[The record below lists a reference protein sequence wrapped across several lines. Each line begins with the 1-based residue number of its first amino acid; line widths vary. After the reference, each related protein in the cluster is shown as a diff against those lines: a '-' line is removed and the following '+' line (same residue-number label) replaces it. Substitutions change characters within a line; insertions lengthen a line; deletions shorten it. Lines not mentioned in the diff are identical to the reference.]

1 MITIKEINT
10 SNEHYPFLEALMHT
24 AFPIQERRND
34 EEQRYNTDYNPLFH
48 SNLIID
54 NNTLVGL
61 INYWDFK
68 TFRYIEHFA
77 IDNNLRSKGYGKT
90 VITRLK
96 EESKLPIVLEV
107 EEPIDEITQR
117 RISFYQRQ
125 GFILDKHPYL
135 QPPYRKG
142 DSWFPLCLMSYGT
155 LDMDKHFDNIKSTIY
170 KEVYRVD
177 T

>member
-1 MITIKEINT
+1 MIFFKEINT
-10 SNEHYPFLEALMHT
+10 SSEHYPFMEALMHT

-34 EEQRYNTDYNPLFH
+34 EEQRHNTDYNPLFH

-54 NNTLVGL
+54 NNTPVGL

-77 IDNNLRSKGYGKT
+77 IDNNLRSKGYGQA

-96 EESKLPIVLEV
+96 EESKRPMVLEV
-107 EEPIDEITQR
+107 EEPMDETTQR

-125 GFILDKHPYL
+125 GFVLHKHPYL
-135 QPPYRKG
+135 QPPYREG
-142 DSWFPLCLMSYGT
+142 DSWFPLCLMSYGP
-155 LDMDKHFDNIKSTIY
+155 LDMDKQYEEIKTTIY
-170 KEVYRVD
+170 REIYGVEA
-177 T
+177 